1 MVPEF
6 QVIIDF
12 IEGLGFC
19 VFYNPHTWYIQVTKD
34 EILFEVSITNGNLE
48 VEKWFENELSDEWA
62 RTALI
67 SLSDPE
73 CFDKLKGAL
82 VKNNL

>member
-1 MVPEF
+1 MTPEF

-12 IEGLGFC
+12 IEGLGFGIYQNTK
-19 VFYNPHTWYIQVTKD
+19 FWYIYATKD
-34 EILFEVSITNGNLE
+34 ELCFDISVINGDIE
-48 VEKWFENELSDEWA
+48 VEEWFQHELSDEWNKIA
-62 RTALI
+62 VI
-67 SLSDPE
+67 PLSDPK